1 MSDEFTDEIRDR
13 MGGGGTASLLEQ
25 QAQESLGGA
34 VEDLDVFL
42 AENTDESDQ
51 LLIEFRTPGSLR
63 TSIRSSLTYIVDDDA
78 FTGEVRMPP
87 LSDKTFDIVAD
98 YKEFTS
104 QFFPVDPGVNFRYT
118 SGADFYIPH
127 ISPRGVGGVE
137 RTLNGV
143 ARMVEAY
150 DADELGL
157 PEDDAALDT

>member
-13 MGGGGTASLLEQ
+13 MGGGASGTLLEQ
-25 QAQESLGGA
+25 QAQQSLGGA

-42 AENTDESDQ
+42 AEKEGASDQ
-51 LLIEFRTPGSLR
+51 LLIEFRTPGSLPS
-63 TSIRSSLTYIVDDDA
+63 SIRSNLTYIVDDDA

-104 QFFPVDPGVNFRYT
+104 RFFPVDPGVNFRYT

-157 PEDDAALDT
+157 PEDDRAL